1 MLRISR
7 GTTTD
12 HKSAVLLRLE
22 GQVTGQ
28 WVEEVRRACNEA
40 TTGESGRGTLAL
52 VLDLAGVSFI
62 DNDGVALFRD
72 LMACGVKLTN
82 GSIFVT
88 EQLKEAGNG
97 NR

>member
-7 GTTTD
+7 ATTAD
-12 HKSAVLLRLE
+12 DKNELLLLLE
-22 GQVTGQ
+22 GQVTGL

-40 TTGESGRGTLAL
+40 IASNGRGAHPL

-72 LMACGVKLTN
+72 LTARGVTFTN